1 MHLMILNQS
10 SSELIHRHSV
20 MQYQC
25 IHLQLNMDGPAE
37 HLIKMEAMLGGQLF
51 KRIGPLLPLDGQCPK
66 CIQIY
71 FYEEHEATKW

>member
-1 MHLMILNQS
+1 MYASDDSQSKFFRANSQTLSNAISMHSLTAEQ
-10 SSELIHRHSV
+10 
-20 MQYQC
+20 
-25 IHLQLNMDGPAE
+25 AE
-37 HLIKMEAMLGGQLF
+37 HLIKMEAMLGGQHF